1 MQMKII
7 SWKNRWMDRFRDNAR
22 PKNSP
27 FVDFTGTEEE
37 INTRNLLY
45 ENFLLLDFR
54 FLGNF
59 IFEVKILFW
68 IFHLLERFFSQVLRL
83 FSDERDFLSGY
94 SERDFLEFLSTF
106 CRWKFFV
113 SSGALHLKF
122 SFFLYYQ
129 LFHTNTH
136 TQCENFIL
144 EPRTLS
150 WDEKGEF
157 FSDFSLLCRTKLSIC
172 SSCLLF
178 WICVFVKP
186 KVNDDKAKNLQI
198 SLNKFSPLNYFLETI
213 GDP

>member
-22 PKNSP
+22 PENSP

-37 INTRNLLY
+37 INTRNLLC
-45 ENFLLLDFR
+45 ENFLLLAFR

-59 IFEVKILFW
+59 TFEVKILFW

-94 SERDFLEFLSTF
+94 SERDFLEFLSIF

-113 SSGALHLKF
+113 SSAALHLKF
-122 SFFLYYQ
+122 PFFLYYQ

-157 FSDFSLLCRTKLSIC
+157 FFWLLATLPNRIIY
-172 SSCLLF
+172 LF
-178 WICVFVKP
+178 FLFTFL
-186 KVNDDKAKNLQI
+186 NLRFRQAE
-198 SLNKFSPLNYFLETI
+198 SQRWQSEKFTNFFE
-213 GDP
+213 